1 MTPNYNP
8 YNPYGFGLDSMQDKP
23 DEDMTPEEHDAL
35 RLHAAVCGCATF
47 LLVFIVGLLLCLL
60 LGSCTTTKVV
70 TVERVRTD
78 TTYITQQQRDSIWLH
93 DSIYMKEWLHGDT
106 IYQLRDRWH
115 TKYIEKL
122 RVDTFLRL
130 KTDSVPVPYPV
141 EKRVEVEKPLTWW
154 QSVRLS
160 FANVMLIGLG
170 IFIAI
175 KVWQYRKKFLP

>member
-1 MTPNYNP
+1 MMNNNPNDLLMPNGYDP
-8 YNPYGFGLDSMQDKP
+8 YKDMND
-23 DEDMTPEEHDAL
+23 DERL
-35 RLHAAVCGCATF
+35 RAGCAH
-47 LLVFIVGLLLCLL
+47 VVAYVVAIGIGLLLCAL

-93 DSIYMKEWLHGDT
+93 DSIYIKEWLQGDT
-106 IYQLRDRWH
+106 VYQLRDRWH
-115 TKYIEKL
+115 TKYVEKL
-122 RVDTFLRL
+122 RVDTFLRM